1 MTANTATPGPATHPD
16 SSERP
21 MATDRPGG
29 PRLAI
34 VHERFTEYGGS
45 EAVVGELC
53 RTWPDA
59 RVFAPIVDPAAAPA
73 IAHPPWDTVSG
84 TRLSRLYALTG
95 KRSHAP
101 LLPLVPRALRRL
113 PLRAEYDAVVVSHHA
128 FATQAVFATDA
139 PVIAYVHSPA
149 RWAWDPAFRA
159 READGPAGR
168 AALAAL
174 GVLARRTETAAA
186 PRLAA
191 VIANSRAVADRVRDW
206 WGLPA
211 SVVYPPVHLDRFA
224 ADPAVPREDFLLFA
238 GRLVPYKR
246 PDLAIRAAQRAG
258 LRLVVVGDGRYRRR
272 LEAIAGPETTFLGAA
287 PDAVLAD
294 MYRRCRALLMPGVED
309 FGIVPVEAMACGAPV
324 LAVGAGGALD
334 TVLPG
339 HTGGHIAG
347 GTDDEVIDG
356 FAAALRDPSTTD
368 LNPARIR
375 AHAETFAPPVFRAR
389 MADSVHRVLETPA
402 LTPVLPDRSG
412 SDLPSDTIRR
422 LDHEKARTN
431 PGDAPGSPVTPRPY
445 R

>member
-1 MTANTATPGPATHPD
+1 MTADAVTPAPATPADPGGQPT
-16 SSERP
+16 
-21 MATDRPGG
+21 ATDRPGG

-53 RTWPDA
+53 RTWPQA
-59 RVFAPIVDPAAAPA
+59 RVFAPIVDPGAAPA

-191 VIANSRAVADRVRDW
+191 VVANSRAVADRVQDW

-211 SVVYPPVHLDRFA
+211 TVVYPPVHLDRFTP
-224 ADPAVPREDFLLFA
+224 DPSVPREDFLLFA

-309 FGIVPVEAMACGAPV
+309 FGIVPVEAMACGTPV

-334 TVLPG
+334 TVIPG
-339 HTGGHIAG
+339 RTGGHIAG
-347 GTDDEVIDG
+347 GADEKVIDG
-356 FAAALRDPSTTD
+356 FAAVLRDPSTTD
-368 LNPARIR
+368 LDPAGIR

-389 MADSVHRVLETPA
+389 MAEAVTQVLTG
-402 LTPVLPDRSG
+402 SG
-412 SDLPSDTIRR
+412 PSI
-422 LDHEKARTN
+422 
-431 PGDAPGSPVTPRPY
+431 P
-445 R
+445 